1 MMQPNA
7 TYKPSADAVSSVA
20 ISCAAILR
28 AALILRES
36 QRDPS

>member
-1 MMQPNA
+1 MMQ
-7 TYKPSADAVSSVA
+7 T
-20 ISCAAILR
+20 AAIHMPLNDADSRVVFCRAAIVR